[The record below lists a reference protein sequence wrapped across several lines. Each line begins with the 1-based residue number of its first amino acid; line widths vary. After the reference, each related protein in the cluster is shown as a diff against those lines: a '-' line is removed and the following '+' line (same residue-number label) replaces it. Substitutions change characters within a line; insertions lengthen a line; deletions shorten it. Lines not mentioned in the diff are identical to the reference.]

1 MRSFSP
7 DEVAAPLTSVSTEA
21 AQPMQTH
28 LQARRDV
35 MALRQVAGLG
45 DVGVARLL
53 SLHGNAT
60 RALMSVASER
70 RDQARREAD
79 RILADL
85 QRIGGE
91 ALVAGSDRYPA
102 RLLELSDAPPVL
114 YAKGTLASARPPAV
128 AIVGTRA
135 ASAYGLRVSRA
146 IATACARAGVT
157 IISGLARGIDG
168 AAHEAALAAGGR
180 TVAVLGTGLDVH
192 YPRAHRTLQERIA
205 RDGLLLTEQKPGDT
219 GHGGTFPRRNRLIAA
234 LADLTVVVEAGK
246 GSGALITADHALE
259 LNRTVACVPNA
270 IDQVS
275 SLGSNA
281 LLKMHAEPILA
292 VDDVL
297 ALLRIDRSVSTHV
310 ALDGDAARCWDALKQ
325 GARDIDQVAAAA
337 QLRPREAA
345 AVLSAL
351 EIDGLVHFG
360 PSGQVHP
367 SVSVS

>member
-1 MRSFSP
+1 MTRSFFP
-7 DEVAAPLTSVSTEA
+7 DDLADAREVI
-21 AQPMQTH
+21 
-28 LQARRDV
+28 
-35 MALRQVAGLG
+35 ALRQVAGLG

-53 SLHGNAT
+53 SLHGDAARALASVTAT
-60 RALMSVASER
+60 RRDDALG
-70 RDQARREAD
+70 EAD

-85 QRIGGE
+85 RRIGGE

-102 RLLELSDAPPVL
+102 RLLELADAPPVI
-114 YAKGTLASARPPAV
+114 YAQGTLASAHPPAV

-135 ASAYGLRVSRA
+135 ASAYGLRVARA

-157 IISGLARGIDG
+157 IVSGLARGIDG
-168 AAHEAALAAGGR
+168 VAHEAALAAGGR

-192 YPRAHRTLQERIA
+192 YPRSHRTLQERVA
-205 RDGLLLTEQKPGDT
+205 RDGLLLTEQRPGDT
-219 GHGGTFPRRNRLIAA
+219 GHGGTFPRRNRIIAA

-297 ALLRIDRSVSTHV
+297 ALLRVDRSISTHM
-310 ALDGDAARCWDALKQ
+310 ALDGDAARCWDAVQ
-325 GARDIDQVAAAA
+325 RGARDIEQVATVA

-345 AVLSAL
+345 AALSAL

-367 SVSVS
+367 SVGVS

>member
-1 MRSFSP
+1 MLNFFPEES
-7 DEVAAPLTSVSTEA
+7 AAPSASIRTEA
-21 AQPMQTH
+21 AQQR
-28 LQARRDV
+28 QARRHV
-35 MALRQVAGLG
+35 IALRQVTRLG

-53 SLHGNAT
+53 SRHGDAT
-60 RALMSVASER
+60 RALQSVASDR
-70 RDQARREAD
+70 REEALREAD

-85 QRIGGE
+85 QRIGGD
-91 ALVAGSDRYPA
+91 ALLSGTDRYPA

-114 YAKGTLASARPPAV
+114 YAQGTLVSAHPPAV

-135 ASAYGLRVSRA
+135 ASAYGLRVARA

-157 IISGLARGIDG
+157 IVSGLARGIDG

-180 TVAVLGTGLDVH
+180 TVAVLGTGLDVY
-192 YPRAHRTLQERIA
+192 YPRSHRTLQERIA
-205 RDGLLLTEQKPGDT
+205 RDGLLLTEQKPGDS
-219 GHGGTFPRRNRLIAA
+219 GHGGTFPRRNRIIAA

-246 GSGALITADHALE
+246 GSGALITANHALE
-259 LNRTVACVPNA
+259 LNRLVACVPNA

-275 SLGSNA
+275 SMGSNA

-297 ALLRIDRSVSTHV
+297 ALLRVDRSPSTHV
-310 ALDGDAARCWDALKQ
+310 ALDGDAARCWDALQ
-325 GARDIDQVAAAA
+325 RGARDIDEIAAAA

-351 EIDGLVHFG
+351 EIDGLVYFG

-367 SVSVS
+367 AVNVS

>member
-1 MRSFSP
+1 MTRSFFP
-7 DEVAAPLTSVSTEA
+7 EAVAD
-21 AQPMQTH
+21 
-28 LQARRDV
+28 ARAV
-35 MALRQVAGLG
+35 IALRQVAGLG

-53 SLHGNAT
+53 SLHGDAV
-60 RALMSVASER
+60 RALASMASMR
-70 RDQARREAD
+70 RDEALSEAD
-79 RILADL
+79 GILEKL
-85 QRIGGE
+85 RRIGGE

-102 RLLELSDAPPVL
+102 RLLELADAPPVI
-114 YAKGTLASARPPAV
+114 YAQGTLASAHPPAV

-135 ASAYGLRVSRA
+135 ASAYGLRVARA

-157 IISGLARGIDG
+157 IVSGLARGIDG

-192 YPRAHRTLQERIA
+192 YPRSHRTLQERIA

-219 GHGGTFPRRNRLIAA
+219 GHGGTFPRRNRIIAA

-297 ALLRIDRSVSTHV
+297 ALLRVDRSVSTHM
-310 ALDGDAARCWDALKQ
+310 ALDGDAARCWDAVQ
-325 GARDIDQVAAAA
+325 RGAHDIEQVAAVA

-360 PSGQVHP
+360 PTGQVHP
-367 SVSVS
+367 SVGVS

>member
-1 MRSFSP
+1 MRNSFP
-7 DEVAAPLTSVSTEA
+7 DDAAAPSASMSTEA
-21 AQPMQTH
+21 AKYQQ
-28 LQARRDV
+28 LRRDV
-35 MALRQVAGLG
+35 IALRQVAGLG

-53 SLHGNAT
+53 ALHGDAT
-60 RALMSVASER
+60 RALQSVAVER
-70 RDQARREAD
+70 RNDALREAD
-79 RILADL
+79 RILRDL

-91 ALVAGSDRYPA
+91 ALPAGSDRYPA
-102 RLLELSDAPPVL
+102 RLLELSDAPPVI
-114 YAKGTLASARPPAV
+114 YARGTLASAHPPAV

-135 ASAYGLRVSRA
+135 ASAYGLRVARA

-157 IISGLARGIDG
+157 IVSGLARGIDG
-168 AAHEAALAAGGR
+168 AAHDAALAAGGR

-192 YPRAHRTLQERIA
+192 YPRSHRTLQERIA
-205 RDGLLLTEQKPGDT
+205 CDGLLLTEQKPGDT

-234 LADLTVVVEAGK
+234 LADVTVVVEAGQ

-270 IDQVS
+270 IDQPS
-275 SLGSNA
+275 SIGSNA

-297 ALLRIDRSVSTHV
+297 ALLRIDRSPATHV
-310 ALDGDAARCWDALKQ
+310 ALDGDAARCWDALQ
-325 GARDIDQVAAAA
+325 HGARDIDAIAAAA

-367 SVSVS
+367 AVGVS

>member
-1 MRSFSP
+1 MRSSFP
-7 DEVAAPLTSVSTEA
+7 DASAAPLACVSTEA
-21 AQPMQTH
+21 ARQLQT
-28 LQARRDV
+28 RREV
-35 MALRQVAGLG
+35 IALRQVSGLG

-53 SLHGNAT
+53 SLHGDAT
-60 RALMSVASER
+60 RALRSVAAER
-70 RDQARREAD
+70 REEALREAD

-91 ALVAGSDRYPA
+91 ALTAGNDRYPA

-114 YAKGTLASARPPAV
+114 YAQGTLASAHPPAV

-135 ASAYGLRVSRA
+135 ASTYGLRVARA

-157 IISGLARGIDG
+157 IVSGLARGIDG
-168 AAHEAALAAGGR
+168 AAHDAALAAGGR

-192 YPRAHRTLQERIA
+192 YPRSHRTLQERIA
-205 RDGLLLTEQKPGDT
+205 RDGLLLTEQKPGDS
-219 GHGGTFPRRNRLIAA
+219 GHGGTFPRRNRIIAA

-259 LNRTVACVPNA
+259 LNRMVACVPNA

-275 SLGSNA
+275 SMGSNA

-297 ALLRIDRSVSTHV
+297 ALLRVDRSTSTHV
-310 ALDGDAARCWDALKQ
+310 SLDGDAARCWDAVQ
-325 GARDIDQVAAAA
+325 GGARDIEQIAAAA

-360 PSGQVHP
+360 PSGQVYP

>member
-1 MRSFSP
+1 MTRSFFP
-7 DEVAAPLTSVSTEA
+7 EEVVD
-21 AQPMQTH
+21 
-28 LQARRDV
+28 AREV
-35 MALRQVAGLG
+35 IALRQVAGLG

-53 SLHGNAT
+53 SLHGDAA
-60 RALMSVASER
+60 RALASVAAAR
-70 RDQARREAD
+70 RDDALGTAD

-85 QRIGGE
+85 RRIGGE
-91 ALVAGSDRYPA
+91 ALVAGTERYPS
-102 RLLELSDAPPVL
+102 RLLELADSPPVI
-114 YAKGTLASARPPAV
+114 YAQGTLVSANPPAV

-135 ASAYGLRVSRA
+135 ASAYGLRVARA

-157 IISGLARGIDG
+157 IVSGLARGIDG

-192 YPRAHRTLQERIA
+192 YPRSHRTLQERIA
-205 RDGLLLTEQKPGDT
+205 RDGLLLTEQRPGDT
-219 GHGGTFPRRNRLIAA
+219 GHGGTFPRRNRIIAA
-234 LADLTVVVEAGK
+234 LADLTVVVEAGT

-297 ALLRIDRSVSTHV
+297 ALLRVDRSISTHM
-310 ALDGDAARCWDALKQ
+310 ALDGDAARCWDAVQ
-325 GARDIDQVAAAA
+325 RGARDIEQVAAHA

-367 SVSVS
+367 SIGVS

>member
-1 MRSFSP
+1 MRSFFPRES
-7 DEVAAPLTSVSTEA
+7 AAPLASMATEA
-21 AQPMQTH
+21 MVQH
-28 LQARRDV
+28 QARRNV
-35 MALRQVAGLG
+35 IALRQVSGLG

-53 SLHGNAT
+53 SLHGDAT
-60 RALMSVASER
+60 RALHSVAAER
-70 RDQARREAD
+70 RDAALLEAD

-91 ALVAGSDRYPA
+91 AVTAGCDRYPA
-102 RLLELSDAPPVL
+102 RLLELSDAPPVI
-114 YAKGTLASARPPAV
+114 YAQGTLASAHPPAV

-135 ASAYGLRVSRA
+135 ASAYGLRVARA

-157 IISGLARGIDG
+157 IVSGLARGIDG
-168 AAHEAALAAGGR
+168 AAHDAALAAGGR
-180 TVAVLGTGLDVH
+180 TVAVLGTGLDVY
-192 YPRAHRTLQERIA
+192 YPRTHRALQDRIA
-205 RDGLLLTEQKPGDT
+205 RDGLLLTEQKPGDS
-219 GHGGTFPRRNRLIAA
+219 GHGGTFPRRNRIIAA

-259 LNRTVACVPNA
+259 LNRMVACVPNA

-275 SLGSNA
+275 SMGSNA
-281 LLKMHAEPILA
+281 LLKMHAEPILS

-297 ALLRIDRSVSTHV
+297 ALLRVDRSTSTHV
-310 ALDGDAARCWDALKQ
+310 ALDGDAARCWDALQ
-325 GARDIDQVAAAA
+325 RGARDIDQIAAAA
-337 QLRPREAA
+337 QMRPREAA

-360 PSGQVHP
+360 PSGHVYP

>member
-1 MRSFSP
+1 MRSFFP
-7 DEVAAPLTSVSTEA
+7 EDAAVTLPSMPTAA
-21 AQPMQTH
+21 AQH
-28 LQARRDV
+28 AKARRDV
-35 MALRQVAGLG
+35 IALRQVAGLG

-53 SLHGNAT
+53 SLHGDAT
-60 RALMSVASER
+60 RALHSVAAER
-70 RDQARREAD
+70 RDEALRAAD
-79 RILADL
+79 DILADL

-91 ALVAGSDRYPA
+91 AIPAASDAYPA

-114 YAKGTLASARPPAV
+114 YAQGILASAHPPAV

-135 ASAYGLRVSRA
+135 ASPYGVRVARA

-157 IISGLARGIDG
+157 VISGLARGIDG

-192 YPRAHRTLQERIA
+192 YPRSHRTLQGRIA

-234 LADLTVVVEAGK
+234 LADVTVVVEAGEK
-246 GSGALITADHALE
+246 SGALITADHALE

-292 VDDVL
+292 ADDVL
-297 ALLRIDRSVSTHV
+297 ALLRIDRAASTHV
-310 ALDGDAARCWDALKQ
+310 SLDGDAARCWDALQ
-325 GARDIDQVAAAA
+325 RGARDLEQVAAAA

-367 SVSVS
+367 SLGVS

>member
-1 MRSFSP
+1 MRSSFPEESTP
-7 DEVAAPLTSVSTEA
+7 PLAAMSTEA
-21 AQPMQTH
+21 MSPTRLLRA
-28 LQARRDV
+28 V
-35 MALRQVAGLG
+35 IALRQVSGLG

-53 SLHGNAT
+53 SLHGDAT
-60 RALMSVASER
+60 RALQSVANER
-70 RDQARREAD
+70 RDAALREAD

-85 QRIGGE
+85 RRIGGE
-91 ALVAGSDRYPA
+91 ALPAGSARYPA
-102 RLLELSDAPPVL
+102 RLLELADAPPVI
-114 YAKGTLASARPPAV
+114 YAQGTLASAYPPAV
-128 AIVGTRA
+128 AIVGTRG
-135 ASAYGLRVSRA
+135 ASAYGLRIARA

-157 IISGLARGIDG
+157 IVSGLARGIDG
-168 AAHEAALAAGGR
+168 AAHDAALAAGGR

-192 YPRAHRTLQERIA
+192 YPRSHRVLQERIA
-205 RDGLLLTEQKPGDT
+205 RDGLLLTEQKPGDS
-219 GHGGTFPRRNRLIAA
+219 GHAGTFPRRNRLIAA

-259 LNRTVACVPNA
+259 LNRLVACVPNA

-297 ALLRIDRSVSTHV
+297 ALLRVDRSTATHV
-310 ALDGDAARCWDALKQ
+310 SLDGDAARCWHALQ
-325 GARDIDQVAAAA
+325 HGARDIEQIAAAA

-367 SVSVS
+367 SVSIS